1 MATFTI
7 ARAGSS
13 YPRVTR
19 SEVPVGAIFKGTSYG
34 SLSSGSF
41 INLGTLDDKQYSIGV
56 NNYSLYSTTNHE
68 REVAIVGKVMYR
80 RTFFDEA
87 EYADKRITSMTVGDI
102 FLVKNKVNDDK
113 LPIAFGLLGHNDAG
127 EYLALDFNE
136 PGKIVKFRPTQMTT
150 VVGKF
155 GIVGTEV

>member
-13 YPRVTR
+13 YPRTAR
-19 SEVPVGAIFKGTSYG
+19 SEVPVGAIFKGY
-34 SLSSGSF
+34 SSGGLSPSSF
-41 INLGTLDDKQYSIGV
+41 INVGTLEGRHYSLGVNTYSI
-56 NNYSLYSTTNHE
+56 YSTNNSE
-68 REVAIVGKVMYR
+68 REVAVVGRATYR

-87 EYADKRITSMTVGDI
+87 EYSDKSLTGMTVGDI

-127 EYLALDFNE
+127 EYLALDFND
-136 PGKIVKFRPTQMTT
+136 PGKIVKFRPTQMTK

-155 GIVGTEV
+155 GVVGTEV

>member
-13 YPRVTR
+13 YPRTAR
-19 SEVPVGAIFKGTSYG
+19 SEVPVGAIFKGY
-34 SLSSGSF
+34 SSGGLNPNSF
-41 INLGTLDDKQYSIGV
+41 INVGTLDDKHYSISA
-56 NNYSLYSTTNHE
+56 NTYSLYSTTNNE
-68 REVAIVGKVMYR
+68 REVAIVGTASFR

-87 EYADKRITSMTVGDI
+87 EYADKRINNMTVGDI
-102 FLVKNKVNDDK
+102 FLVKNKVNEDK

-127 EYLALDFNE
+127 EYLALDFND
-136 PGKIVKFRPTQMTT
+136 PGKIVKFRANQMTT
-150 VVGKF
+150 VVGKY